1 MNKRIESARKAF
13 LDKNIEETK
22 KAHEK
27 HLISEKEHFP
37 PGGEH
42 IGDFVYG
49 ATDGIVTTFAV
60 VSGVAGAS
68 LSPSI
73 VLILG
78 LGNLFADG
86 FSMAVGNYLS
96 TKSEL
101 EFQQHERKREE
112 WEIHNIPEGEIEE
125 IKNIYIKK
133 GFEGQKLEDAVKII
147 TSNKKIWIDTMMTEE
162 LNIIPRQKSPFKG
175 ALATFM
181 AFVLVGF
188 IPLFTYV
195 LSYFIPSIKNYSF
208 TISIFLTAM
217 ALFTVGVAKVHI
229 TKKKWWISGS
239 EVLLIGGLAA
249 IIAYTIGLLLKG
261 LAL

>member
-1 MNKRIESARKAF
+1 MDKRIESARKAF
-13 LDKNIEETK
+13 SNRNIEETR

-27 HLISEKEHFP
+27 HLINEKGHSP

-49 ATDGIVTTFAV
+49 AIDGVVTTFAV

-86 FSMAVGNYLS
+86 FSMAIGNYLS

-101 EFQQHERKREE
+101 EYQQQERKREE
-112 WEIHNIPEGEIEE
+112 WEIQNVPEGEIEE
-125 IKNIYIKK
+125 IRNIYKKK
-133 GFEGQKLEDAVKII
+133 GFEGQKLEDTIKII
-147 TSNKKIWIDTMMTEE
+147 TSNKKVWVDTMMMEE
-162 LNIIPRQKSPFKG
+162 LNIIPQQKSPFKS
-175 ALATFM
+175 ALATFI

-188 IPLFTYV
+188 TPLFTYT
-195 LSYFIPSIKNYSF
+195 LSYFIPSIKSYSF
-208 TISIFLTAM
+208 MISIFLTAI
-217 ALFTVGVAKVHI
+217 ALFTVGAIKVFI
-229 TKKKWWISGS
+229 TKKKWWKSGL
-239 EVLLIGGLAA
+239 EVLLVGGLAA
-249 IIAYTIGLLLKG
+249 IIAYTVGLLLRG
-261 LAL
+261 LAS